1 MSEAQLRGALDA
13 IASELD
19 RLDGRPAPDVLAAMG
34 GAVTNLAAVEH
45 ELATYDADVVQGSRL
60 DRAAID
66 RQIERYRTRSADE
79 RRAIVGLQPA
89 RAEVILAGACVVR
102 TVMAKL
108 GCDSL
113 LVSDRGLR
121 HGVIADRF
129 ALGPPVG

>member
-1 MSEAQLRGALDA
+1 
-13 IASELD
+13 
-19 RLDGRPAPDVLAAMG
+19 VLAGMG

-45 ELATYDADVVQGSRL
+45 QLTEYDPAVVQGTRL

-66 RQIERYRTRSADE
+66 GQIERYRTRTADE

-89 RAEVILAGACVVR
+89 RAEVILAGACVVAV
-102 TVMAKL
+102 VMAKL
-108 GCDSL
+108 GCDAL

-129 ALGPPVG
+129 ALGPPAG